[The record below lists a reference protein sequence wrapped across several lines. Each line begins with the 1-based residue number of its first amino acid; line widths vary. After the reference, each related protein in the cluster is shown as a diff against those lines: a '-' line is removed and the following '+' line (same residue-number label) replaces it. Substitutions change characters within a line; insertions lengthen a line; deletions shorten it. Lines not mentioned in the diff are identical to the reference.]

1 MGKRTLGFVFD
12 CQEDYLAQGFTQ
24 EQVAEFDPRETVEAI
39 AAGLAACGWEVT
51 LVGNGR
57 ALARALASGK
67 RYDLVFNI
75 AEGVAGFSREA
86 QVPALCELFQQKY
99 TFSDPLACA
108 LTLHKAKAK
117 QVIAAAGLPT
127 ARFFLVS
134 GPEDL
139 EHPAFPGPYF
149 AKPVAEGSS
158 KGISSACLAPDL
170 PALAA
175 ACHELLA
182 RFAQPVLVEE
192 WLPGR
197 EVTVG
202 VVGNGAAAQVVGVM
216 EVVFGENAEAPA
228 YTALNKKEYLERVRY
243 RLLEQ
248 EPLALQA
255 RGLALACYRELGLR
269 DAARLDFR
277 ADAAGQLQFLEA
289 NPLPGLD
296 PVRSDL
302 PIMARLAGWSYPA
315 LLQAILEAAWSRP

>member
-1 MGKRTLGFVFD
+1 MGKRTLGFVYD

-57 ALARALASGK
+57 ALALALASGK

-139 EHPAFPGPYF
+139 ERPRSPGPTSPRRWR
-149 AKPVAEGSS
+149 KGPPRGS
-158 KGISSACLAPDL
+158 
-170 PALAA
+170 
-175 ACHELLA
+175 
-182 RFAQPVLVEE
+182 
-192 WLPGR
+192 
-197 EVTVG
+197 
-202 VVGNGAAAQVVGVM
+202 
-216 EVVFGENAEAPA
+216 
-228 YTALNKKEYLERVRY
+228 
-243 RLLEQ
+243 
-248 EPLALQA
+248 
-255 RGLALACYRELGLR
+255 
-269 DAARLDFR
+269 AAR
-277 ADAAGQLQFLEA
+277 
-289 NPLPGLD
+289 
-296 PVRSDL
+296 
-302 PIMARLAGWSYPA
+302 
-315 LLQAILEAAWSRP
+315 AWRPTSRPWPPPATSSWRALPSRC